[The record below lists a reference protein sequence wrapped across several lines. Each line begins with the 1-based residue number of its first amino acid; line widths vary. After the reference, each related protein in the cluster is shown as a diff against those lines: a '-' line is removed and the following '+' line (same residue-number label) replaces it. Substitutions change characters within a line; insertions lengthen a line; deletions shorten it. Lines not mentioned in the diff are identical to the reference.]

1 MIYVLVFLH
10 FVNTDNLK
18 YYQLATF
25 SDFEECQIEKKKANV
40 LVTHNSMKVSCLEL
54 TTR

>member
-18 YYQLATF
+18 YYQIATF
-25 SDFEECQIEKKKANV
+25 SDFEECLDQEKKKANI
-40 LVTHNSMKVSCLEL
+40 LVTHNSA
-54 TTR
+54 